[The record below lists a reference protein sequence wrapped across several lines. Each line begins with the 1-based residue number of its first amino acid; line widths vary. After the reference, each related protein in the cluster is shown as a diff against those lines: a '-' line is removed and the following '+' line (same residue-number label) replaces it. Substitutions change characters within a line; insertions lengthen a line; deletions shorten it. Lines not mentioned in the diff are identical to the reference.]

1 MPNGAGGW
9 SGSGNQSW
17 GAPTAY
23 VPGSGGSNNPGP
35 IDSFTKW
42 WATHQASLT
51 SATKDKY
58 ASYLQQ
64 TRARAAGLPSMVDP
78 TWGDTWSNYSDRY
91 NNQQTGM
98 DALLGR
104 IASGP
109 QASDYA
115 DAQNQ
120 IASLY
125 GYSPAS
131 YSALVAGMGDRLNA
145 TNVMTNAGNIAVG
158 MQNSEFGQQQTQAMR
173 IAEKQASDDVGKQ
186 LESIFGARGG
196 LAGFQAAYDMTSQ
209 LQSSFAQ
216 QASKNSLDMFDRAV
230 SAVNS
235 ENDYYK
241 QLIDN
246 GAIQS
251 EDYVKFRFSQL
262 QQGYQDYATSMA
274 QTMSQAQ
281 GDYQN
286 NVDTYNRIGD
296 EITKALNS
304 EMGVD
309 KYIQDAMKNQYDYYS
324 QMAQDTEA
332 ANLDSKGGQKHAWD
346 TFWATYDW
354 GSGGTA

>member
-1 MPNGAGGW
+1 MGNDAWSNNGG
-9 SGSGNQSW
+9 SW
-17 GAPTAY
+17 GSSAQASTSAN
-23 VPGSGGSNNPGP
+23 VGP

-64 TRARAAGLPSMVDP
+64 TRSRAAGLPSMGIP

-98 DALLGR
+98 DALLAQ
-104 IASGP
+104 ISSGP
-109 QASDYA
+109 ISSSSTE
-115 DAQNQ
+115 AQNYV
-120 IASLY
+120 AGLY
-125 GYSPAS
+125 GMSPAS
-131 YSALVAGMGDRLNA
+131 WSAVQNGVLGADESQQKALQL
-145 TNVMTNAGNIAVG
+145 TQDL
-158 MQNSEFGQQQTQAMR
+158 QNSSFGQQQTQAMR
-173 IAEKQASDDVGKQ
+173 IAERQATESVGKQ
-186 LESIFGARGG
+186 LESIFGERGG
-196 LAGFQAAYDMTSQ
+196 LAGFQAAYDLTGQ
-209 LQSSFAQ
+209 LVGTYAQ
-216 QASKNSLDMFDRAV
+216 QASKNSLDMFDRA
-230 SAVNS
+230 SAEVNAQ
-235 ENDYYK
+235 NQYYQ
-241 QLIDN
+241 QLIEN
-246 GAIQS
+246 GAIKG
-251 EDYVKFRFSQL
+251 EDYVKFRFDQL

-281 GDYQN
+281 GEYQN

-309 KYIQDAMKNQYDYYS
+309 KYVQDAMKNQYDYYS

-332 ANLDSKGGQKHAWD
+332 ANMDSKGGQKHAWD

-354 GSGGTA
+354 GGSGGTA